1 MSAPTTGQARLPKA
15 YRGVEDRVP
24 DGVLPGQQ
32 MADVETS
39 EVVVFV
45 IGMRF
50 NRLRKVRS
58 WWPVFVGMPK
68 MLKEL
73 TENPDEGLL
82 HARSYFSGRQL
93 MVLQYWRSAEDLG
106 RYAKDMSR
114 THAPAWAAFNKSGA
128 AASGDVGIFHETYV
142 VPREGIESRYANMP
156 TTGLAAAF
164 AALPRSRRK
173 VRTKADD
180 RLGVVDPEVADG

>member
-1 MSAPTTGQARLPKA
+1 MSDPVTQFARVPRPYLGVDEKA
-15 YRGVEDRVP
+15 P

-32 MADVETS
+32 MAELGSDEAVLF
-39 EVVVFV
+39 VV
-45 IGMRF
+45 GMRI

-58 WWPVFVGMPK
+58 WWPAFVGMPK

-73 TENPDEGLL
+73 EEHPEEGLL

-106 RYAKDMSR
+106 RYAKNMAL
-114 THAPAWAAFNKSGA
+114 THAPAWAAFNSSGA
-128 AASGDVGIFHETYV
+128 AGSGDVGLFHETYV

-156 TTGLAAAF
+156 VTGLAAAF
-164 AALPRSRRK
+164 AALPRSQRTQ
-173 VRTKADD
+173 RTKADD
-180 RLGVVDPEVADG
+180 RLGVVDPEYVAS

>member
-1 MSAPTTGQARLPKA
+1 MTSHAAVPRP
-15 YRGVEDRVP
+15 YVGVEDRAP
-24 DGVLPGQQ
+24 SGVLPGQQ
-32 MADVETS
+32 MAEVEAD
-39 EVVVFV
+39 EAVLFV

-73 TENPDEGLL
+73 EEHPEEGLL

-106 RYAKDMSR
+106 RYAKDMGPRPRCRRGQRSTSR
-114 THAPAWAAFNKSGA
+114 CGRQWGRRH
-128 AASGDVGIFHETYV
+128 
-142 VPREGIESRYANMP
+142 
-156 TTGLAAAF
+156 
-164 AALPRSRRK
+164 LPRDLHRAARGHREPLRQHAADRPGGRFRRP
-173 VRTKADD
+173 A
-180 RLGVVDPEVADG
+180 

>member
-1 MSAPTTGQARLPKA
+1 MTSHAAVPRP
-15 YRGVEDRVP
+15 YVGVEDRAP
-24 DGVLPGQQ
+24 SGVLPGQQ
-32 MADVETS
+32 MADVSTDEA
-39 EVVVFV
+39 VLFV

-73 TENPDEGLL
+73 EEHPEEGLL

-106 RYAKDMSR
+106 RYAKDMGR
-114 THAPAWAAFNKSGA
+114 AHAPAWAAFNKSGA
-128 AASGDVGIFHETYV
+128 AASGDVGIFHETYI

-156 TTGLAAAF
+156 QTGLAAAF
-164 AALPRSRRK
+164 AALPRSQRTRRS
-173 VRTKADD
+173 KADD
-180 RLGVVDPEVADG
+180 RLGVVDPELAG